1 VARKLD
7 QGETK
12 ILMIQDLRV
21 EVEGREILHHVDLE
35 VNQGETHVL
44 FGPNGSGKTTLLMA
58 AMGFPS
64 YQITGGK
71 IILKGQD
78 ITHMPLNERPNLGI
92 GLSFQRP
99 PTIKG
104 VKMRQMLEI
113 CGKGEKDVES
123 IAQHL
128 DFANFLDRDL
138 NDGFSG
144 GEIKRS
150 ELLQLMAQNPDLLL
164 LDEPES
170 GVDLENIALIGKVIE
185 KLLQRDIEFNK
196 GKSHKEIKRER
207 KKAGLIITHTGYIL
221 DYLDAD
227 IGHVLMGGQLACS
240 GNPREILRTIKEQGY
255 NECIRCCGLNRGWLS
270 KDSKE

>member
-1 VARKLD
+1 MAKKGNQTDTKL
-7 QGETK
+7 
-12 ILMIQDLRV
+12 LMIEDLQV
-21 EVEGREILHHVDLE
+21 EVEDGKEILHHVDLE
-35 VNQGETHVL
+35 ISQGETHVL

-58 AMGFPS
+58 TMGFPS
-64 YQITGGK
+64 YHITGGK
-71 IILKGQD
+71 MIFKGQD
-78 ITHMPLNERPNLGI
+78 ITHMPLNERANLGI

-123 IAQHL
+123 MAQHL
-128 DFANFLDRDL
+128 DFGEFLGRDL

-150 ELLQLMAQNPDLLL
+150 ELLQLMAQDPDFLL

-185 KLLQRDIEFNK
+185 RLLQRDIEFHK
-196 GKSHKEIKRER
+196 GKSHKELKRER
-207 KKAGLIITHTGYIL
+207 RKAGLIITHTGYIL
-221 DYLDAD
+221 DYVDAD
-227 IGHVLMGGQLACS
+227 VGHVLIDGELVCRS
-240 GNPREILRTIKEQGY
+240 NPREILKTIKEQGY
-255 NECIRCCGLNRGWLS
+255 DECVKCRAI
-270 KDSKE
+270 

>member
-1 VARKLD
+1 MLGRQGDSMAKKSNQPEKKLLVI
-7 QGETK
+7 E
-12 ILMIQDLRV
+12 DLRV
-21 EVEGREILHHVDLE
+21 SVEEKEILHHVDLE
-35 VNQGETHVL
+35 INPGETHAL

-64 YQITGGK
+64 YHITGGR
-71 IILKGQD
+71 ILFRGED
-78 ITHMPLNERPNLGI
+78 ITYLPLDQRANLGI

-113 CGKGEKDVES
+113 CGKGERDPES
-123 IAQHL
+123 MAQSL
-128 DFANFLDRDL
+128 DFDEFLDRDL

-150 ELLQLMAQNPDLLL
+150 ELLQLMAQDPDFFL

-170 GVDLENIALIGKVIE
+170 GVDLESIALIGKVIE
-185 KLLQRDIEFNK
+185 GLLQRETITHK
-196 GKSHKEIKRER
+196 GKSRKELKRER
-207 KKAGLIITHTGYIL
+207 RKSGLIITHTGYIL

-227 IGHVLMGGQLACS
+227 IGHVLMDGELACS
-240 GNPREILRTIKEQGY
+240 GNPREILKTIKERGY
-255 NECIRCCGLNRGWLS
+255 DECVRCCVNR
-270 KDSKE
+270 

>member
-1 VARKLD
+1 
-7 QGETK
+7 
-12 ILMIQDLRV
+12 MI
-21 EVEGREILHHVDLE
+21 
-35 VNQGETHVL
+35 
-44 FGPNGSGKTTLLMA
+44 F
-58 AMGFPS
+58 
-64 YQITGGK
+64 
-71 IILKGQD
+71 KGQD
-78 ITHMPLNERPNLGI
+78 ITHMPLNERANLGI

-123 IAQHL
+123 MAQHL
-128 DFANFLDRDL
+128 DFGEFLGRDL

-150 ELLQLMAQNPDLLL
+150 ELLQLMAQDPDFLL

-185 KLLQRDIEFNK
+185 RLLQRDIEFHK
-196 GKSHKEIKRER
+196 GKSHKELKRER
-207 KKAGLIITHTGYIL
+207 RKAGLIITHTGYIL

-227 IGHVLMGGQLACS
+227 VGHVLIDGELVCRS
-240 GNPREILRTIKEQGY
+240 NPREILKTIKEQGY
-255 NECIRCCGLNRGWLS
+255 DECVKCRAI
-270 KDSKE
+270 

>member
-1 VARKLD
+1 MAKKVNQADTKL
-7 QGETK
+7 
-12 ILMIQDLRV
+12 LMIEDLRV

-35 VNQGETHVL
+35 IDQGQTHVL

-64 YQITGGK
+64 YRITGGK
-71 IILKGQD
+71 VIFKGKD
-78 ITHMPLNERPNLGI
+78 ITYLPVNERANLGL

-104 VKMRQMLEI
+104 VKMRQMLGI

-123 IAQHL
+123 MAQSL
-128 DFANFLDRDL
+128 DFDEFLDRDL
-138 NDGFSG
+138 NAGFSG

-150 ELLQLMAQNPDLLL
+150 ELLQLMAQNPDFFL

-170 GVDLENIALIGKVIE
+170 GVDLENIALIGEVIE
-185 KLLQRDIEFNK
+185 RLLERELIPHE
-196 GKSHKEIKRER
+196 GKSRREVKRER
-207 KKAGLIITHTGYIL
+207 KKSGLIITHTGYIL

-227 IGHVLMGGQLACS
+227 IGHVLMAGELACS
-240 GNPREILRTIKEQGY
+240 GNPREILKTIKEQGY
-255 NECIRCCGLNRGWLS
+255 DECVKCCGI
-270 KDSKE
+270 

>member
-1 VARKLD
+1 MAKKGNQTDTKL
-7 QGETK
+7 
-12 ILMIQDLRV
+12 LMIEDLQV
-21 EVEGREILHHVDLE
+21 EVEDGKEILHHVDLE
-35 VNQGETHVL
+35 ISQGETHVL

-58 AMGFPS
+58 TMGFPS
-64 YQITGGK
+64 YHITGGK
-71 IILKGQD
+71 IIFKGQD
-78 ITHMPLNERPNLGI
+78 ITHMPLNERANLGI

-123 IAQHL
+123 MAQHL
-128 DFANFLDRDL
+128 DFGEFLGRDL

-150 ELLQLMAQNPDLLL
+150 ELLQLMAQDPDFLL

-185 KLLQRDIEFNK
+185 RLLQRDIEFHK
-196 GKSHKEIKRER
+196 GKSHKELKRER
-207 KKAGLIITHTGYIL
+207 RKAGLIITHTGYIL

-227 IGHVLMGGQLACS
+227 VGHVLIDGELVCRS
-240 GNPREILRTIKEQGY
+240 NPREILKTIKEQGY
-255 NECIRCCGLNRGWLS
+255 DECVKCRAI
-270 KDSKE
+270 

>member
-1 VARKLD
+1 ML
-7 QGETK
+7 K
-12 ILMIQDLRV
+12 IEDLRV
-21 EVEGREILHHVDLE
+21 EVEGKEILHHVDLE
-35 VNQGETHVL
+35 IQQGETHVL

-58 AMGFPS
+58 TMGFPS
-64 YQITGGK
+64 YRITGGTM
-71 IILKGQD
+71 IFKGKD
-78 ITHMPLNERPNLGI
+78 ITHMPLNERAKLGI

-113 CGKGEKDVES
+113 CGKGVVPES
-123 IAQHL
+123 MAQDL
-128 DFANFLDRDL
+128 NFNEFLDRDL

-150 ELLQLMAQNPDLLL
+150 ELLQLMAQNPDFLL

-170 GVDLENIALIGKVIE
+170 GVDLENIVLIGKVIE
-185 KLLQRDIEFNK
+185 RLLQREIRPQ
-196 GKSHKEIKRER
+196 KEKCQKELKRER

-227 IGHVLMGGQLACS
+227 IGHVLMNGELACS
-240 GNPREILRTIKEQGY
+240 GNPRELFRCIKDQGY
-255 NECIRCCGLNRGWLS
+255 DECVKCTV
-270 KDSKE
+270 

>member
-1 VARKLD
+1 MAKKGNQTDTKL
-7 QGETK
+7 
-12 ILMIQDLRV
+12 LMIEDLQV
-21 EVEGREILHHVDLE
+21 EVEDGKEILHHIDLE
-35 VNQGETHVL
+35 ISQGETHVL

-58 AMGFPS
+58 TMGFPS
-64 YQITGGK
+64 YHITGGK
-71 IILKGQD
+71 MIFKGQD
-78 ITHMPLNERPNLGI
+78 ITHMPLNERANLGI

-123 IAQHL
+123 MAQHL
-128 DFANFLDRDL
+128 DFGEFLGRDL

-150 ELLQLMAQNPDLLL
+150 ELLQLMAQDPDFLL

-185 KLLQRDIEFNK
+185 RLLQRDIEFHK
-196 GKSHKEIKRER
+196 GKSHKELKRER
-207 KKAGLIITHTGYIL
+207 RKAGLIITHTGYIL

-227 IGHVLMGGQLACS
+227 VGHVLIDGELVCRS
-240 GNPREILRTIKEQGY
+240 NPREILKTIKEQGY
-255 NECIRCCGLNRGWLS
+255 DECVKCRAI
-270 KDSKE
+270 

>member
-1 VARKLD
+1 MLSI
-7 QGETK
+7 E
-12 ILMIQDLRV
+12 DLRV

-35 VNQGETHVL
+35 INQGETHVL

-58 AMGFPS
+58 TMGFPD

-71 IILKGQD
+71 ILFKRKD
-78 ITHMPLNERPNLGI
+78 ITHMPLNERAALGI

-113 CGKGEKDVES
+113 CGKGDKNVES
-123 IAQHL
+123 MAHSL
-128 DFANFLDRDL
+128 DFDEFLDRDL

-150 ELLQLMAQNPDLLL
+150 ELLQLMAQNPDFLL

-170 GVDLENIALIGKVIE
+170 GVDLENIALIGK
-185 KLLQRDIEFNK
+185 LLEREVELHK
-196 GKSHKEIKRER
+196 GKSHKELKRER
-207 KKAGLIITHTGYIL
+207 NKAGLIITHTGYIL

-227 IGHVLMGGQLACS
+227 VGHVIIAGEKCCD
-240 GNPREILRTIKEQGY
+240 GNPREMLKTIKEQGY
-255 NECIRCCGLNRGWLS
+255 DECVRCCAV
-270 KDSKE
+270 